1 MKKVIL
7 TTFLFWGSLQI
18 GFTQCILNK
27 QGWTQT
33 FNEEF
38 NTNITDLKTRW
49 KILHNNP
56 SGIASY
62 PSIDQ
67 ESNLTLNG
75 GFAYFATQKLTTP
88 ITHDGK
94 QYTHTTANI
103 ISKFDDI
110 PFCSATNCSATN
122 NANAGYLYGMFE
134 IRCKLPKKAGQY
146 IAYWLYGNCSWPP
159 EIDVFEFNGTNHDNF
174 FSTIHWGANNNPQS
188 CGNTYYYPF
197 NLTDDFHTWT
207 VVWTPTK
214 VTWFFDNKELK
225 TEYVA
230 SHIPGATSPNM
241 SERCKWI
248 KMNQQI
254 GSGLNY
260 PNPSE
265 TTFEQ
270 LIVDYI
276 KVYKPIGYSTYT
288 TGDFD
293 NWHDNIV
300 KPLYQ
305 NTPFTFRCNQTPNSQ
320 VLTTTTAT
328 KFPSKSITSGWQ
340 NITNNHRVRTTFS
353 YTITPIGQ
361 NLIGYS
367 YCNEGDLIANQKV
380 RLQATIKCEAQMKS
394 LIGNTWAQTSAFK
407 PDFEIDFN
415 SFIFNY
421 QIKSLITKQ
430 TVTESSTNIIE
441 NWSGNTNILQFSDLK
456 FDNELNYF
464 PRTQNFD
471 QLEQNGWYSYPNHI
485 YRIPNINDRT
495 TVFFDTEV
503 YLTNVHWFSQLPTL
517 TGSIAC
523 RVKKGNNWIS
533 MGDITP

>member
-7 TTFLFWGSLQI
+7 TTSLFWVTLQI
-18 GFTQCILNK
+18 GFAQCILNK

-49 KILHNNP
+49 KIFNNNP
-56 SGIASY
+56 SGIASF

-88 ITHDGK
+88 ITYNGK
-94 QYTHTTANI
+94 VYTHTTANI

-110 PFCSATNCSATN
+110 PFCSADN
-122 NANAGYLYGMFE
+122 NAGYLYGMFE
-134 IRCKLPKKAGQY
+134 IKCKLPKKAGQY
-146 IAYWLYGNCSWPP
+146 ISYWLYGNNSWPP

-174 FSTIHWGANNNPQS
+174 FSTIHWGANNKPES

-197 NLTDDFHTWT
+197 DLTDDFHTWT

-225 TEYVA
+225 TDDLA
-230 SHIPGATSPNM
+230 SNIPGATSPNM
-241 SERCKWI
+241 YERCKWV
-248 KMNQQI
+248 KMNHQI
-254 GSGLNY
+254 GSGLNW
-260 PNPSE
+260 PNASE
-265 TTFEQ
+265 TTFDP

-276 KVYKPIGYSTYT
+276 KVYKPTGYSTYT

-305 NTPFTFRCNQTPNSQ
+305 NTPFGCTQTPYNQ
-320 VLTTTTAT
+320 GLTTTTAT
-328 KFPSKSITSGWQ
+328 KFPSSSSTQGWQ
-340 NITNNHRVRTTFS
+340 NITNNQRVRISFS

-361 NLIGYS
+361 NFIGYS
-367 YCNEGDLIANQKV
+367 YCNGGDLMANQKV

-394 LIGNTWAQTSAFK
+394 LIGNTWAQTVAFK

-415 SFIFNY
+415 SIFFNY

-430 TVTESSTNIIE
+430 TSTEHSTNIIE
-441 NWSGNTNILQFSDLK
+441 NWSGSTNKLQFSPLK
-456 FDNELNYF
+456 YLSPTTNYF
-464 PRTQNFD
+464 PQTQNFD
-471 QLEQNGWYSYPNHI
+471 QLEQNGWYSYPYHI
-485 YRIPNINDRT
+485 YRLPNVNNHT

-503 YLTNVHWFSQLPTL
+503 YLTSTNWFSQLPTL

-533 MGDITP
+533 MGNITP